1 MFSEIERKRRL
12 DAAAKIIKDNGLEAI
27 YLVGNSNVATNAFG
41 CFRYFVDNRVFF
53 FLSSVVIMP
62 DGELIG
68 VVNNQ
73 MGKLN
78 LIGTSFVRD
87 AVTNVDQLG
96 GVIELLKSKGITK
109 GKLGVLTEVLPSSWM
124 MRLNEEMPE
133 LELVDVAEQIFAVRA
148 IKSEEEVEAQR
159 QCAKAADAGYKA
171 MCEEVKPG
179 MYENELVAAVDRA
192 MQRMGVEESFMLVT
206 SGRFSAEKNELPT
219 LHNVAAIN
227 RKIEKG
233 DSIAMEITPRYNGY
247 WTQIVRTISVG
258 EDNADLDEFRRVT
271 VGGIEAAKKVMK
283 AGVPVG
289 DLVKAM
295 RAYIEGE
302 GYKLSMPCGHIAGV
316 DLNEERLTEDNERPL
331 APGMLVI
338 MHPTV
343 LNDKLPSG
351 IFWGESYV
359 VTEDGYEAVMSSSSD
374 LFTSKA

>member
-1 MFSEIERKRRL
+1 
-12 DAAAKIIKDNGLEAI
+12 
-27 YLVGNSNVATNAFG
+27 
-41 CFRYFVDNRVFF
+41 
-53 FLSSVVIMP
+53 
-62 DGELIG
+62 
-68 VVNNQ
+68 
-73 MGKLN
+73 
-78 LIGTSFVRD
+78 
-87 AVTNVDQLG
+87 
-96 GVIELLKSKGITK
+96 
-109 GKLGVLTEVLPSSWM
+109 
-124 MRLNEEMPE
+124 
-133 LELVDVAEQIFAVRA
+133 
-148 IKSEEEVEAQR
+148 
-159 QCAKAADAGYKA
+159 
-171 MCEEVKPG
+171 
-179 MYENELVAAVDRA
+179 
-192 MQRMGVEESFMLVT
+192 MLVT